1 MRIAA
6 IIAGAVLVLVAARG
20 SDGSNAQQF
29 WTLLKSD
36 FEPGQKGNF
45 LAWFVAILI
54 IGGIGAIP
62 ELKSV
67 SALFLALVVVA
78 LLFSAIKQN
87 PLLLQNA
94 AASVSQRA
102 S

>member
-20 SDGSNAQQF
+20 SDSSNAQQF
-29 WTLLKSD
+29 WTLLKGD
-36 FEPGQKGNF
+36 FEPGPKGNF

-67 SALFLALVVVA
+67 STLFLALVVVA
-78 LLFSAIKQN
+78 LLFSAVKQN
-87 PLLLQNA
+87 PSLLQNA